1 MDNTAIAY
9 DFTFYGSGQQNHF
22 TLAEEDL
29 VEVANFQI
37 WNNRLG
43 LLDNLETI
51 ATITPL
57 LKSTYEFFY
66 NLEQGEEVYYDRT
79 AQGDEYDDFED
90 FDEAYEQAS
99 SLLDTIIKSLPK
111 AVLCEI
117 IGSLEYASSYSW
129 EKVNADDYRLD
140 DPDVWYRNIVI

>member
-1 MDNTAIAY
+1 M
-9 DFTFYGSGQQNHF
+9 SGERWRAQRVICLSVNQSVSGWLTVCSVHHGAAG
-22 TLAEEDL
+22 TVARDL
-29 VEVANFQI
+29 NVA
-37 WNNRLG
+37 WSG
-43 LLDNLETI
+43 L
-51 ATITPL
+51 
-57 LKSTYEFFY
+57 K
-66 NLEQGEEVYYDRT
+66 GGVV
-79 AQGDEYDDFED
+79 GYDDFED

>member
-29 VEVANFQI
+29 VEAANFQI

-57 LKSTYEFFY
+57 LKSIYEFFY

>member
-29 VEVANFQI
+29 VEAANFQI

-57 LKSTYEFFY
+57 LKSI
-66 NLEQGEEVYYDRT
+66 YDSSTISSKVKKSTTTEPHRVTSTMISKTLTRPMNRQVACSIRLSRAYRKRYCVRLSAVSNTQAPTVGKKSTPTIT
-79 AQGDEYDDFED
+79 ALMILTCGI
-90 FDEAYEQAS
+90 A
-99 SLLDTIIKSLPK
+99 T
-111 AVLCEI
+111 
-117 IGSLEYASSYSW
+117 
-129 EKVNADDYRLD
+129 
-140 DPDVWYRNIVI
+140 

>member
-29 VEVANFQI
+29 VEAANFQI

-43 LLDNLETI
+43 
-51 ATITPL
+51 
-57 LKSTYEFFY
+57 
-66 NLEQGEEVYYDRT
+66 
-79 AQGDEYDDFED
+79 
-90 FDEAYEQAS
+90 
-99 SLLDTIIKSLPK
+99 LLDTIIKSLPK

-140 DPDVWYRNIVI
+140 DPNVWYRNIVI